1 MPEPKKCG
9 SGTSSMNG
17 VPWMTW
23 AGASMW
29 VVLCIEVVMRCD
41 STPDFAM

>member
-17 VPWMTW
+17 VPCTTC
-23 AGASMW
+23 AGASIW